1 MVSGHLQPKN
11 GIWYAVLELRRSDG
25 SRYSKWIPTKLK
37 IQGNKKRAEE
47 MLLELRRQYTLPD
60 KESPITLFTD
70 YLQSWLQTHKA
81 EISVSTFASYSELVR
96 GIVKY
101 FEPQKLLLGGVKP
114 VHIERFYQ
122 ALYEQGLCSNSVLH
136 YHTVLH
142 KAFADAARRDILPRN
157 PIALVKRPSKGQ
169 FTADPYT
176 PEEMKQLFA
185 AIEGDPLEL
194 VIKLTAYYGLRRSEV
209 AGLRWQAIDFVNGTI
224 AINHTVVVTKDPSG
238 NRIVI
243 GRNTVKHKSSNRKLP
258 MSPQISQMLLDY
270 QETKDHKA
278 LKPTAY
284 LFTTKDGSPLDPD
297 HITDRYRKL
306 LKKHNLRMTRFHD
319 LRHASASALVANRV
333 PLVEV
338 QQWLGHSTIRITAD
352 LYTHLAYQMKER
364 SAAVLSN
371 LLFENDKEEPI
382 NEPTGATPEQT

>member
-25 SRYSKWIPTKLK
+25 SRHSKWIPTKLK

-60 KESPITLFTD
+60 KENPITLFTD

-81 EISVSTFASYSELVR
+81 EISVSTFASYSALVR

-122 ALYEQGLCSNSVLH
+122 VLYEQGLCSNSVLH

-176 PEEMKQLFA
+176 QEEMKQLFT

-194 VIKLTAYYGLRRSEV
+194 LIKLTAYYGLRRSEV

-258 MSPQISQMLLDY
+258 MSPQIRQMLLDY
-270 QETKDHKA
+270 QKTKDRKA

-284 LFTTKDGSPLDPD
+284 LFTTKDGRPLDPD

-319 LRHASASALVANRV
+319 LRHPYVK
-333 PLVEV
+333 
-338 QQWLGHSTIRITAD
+338 HTTKI
-352 LYTHLAYQMKER
+352 LAC
-364 SAAVLSN
+364 A
-371 LLFENDKEEPI
+371 
-382 NEPTGATPEQT
+382 